1 MTSGEPPKYTKYRS
15 KPSLLK
21 GRKEPSQ
28 DGPAAPGRG
37 PEPADLHPDGPR
49 PAPHLPYEPQRAG
62 RRGLRL
68 PGRGRTTGPGVP
80 GTKRRKPI
88 TKWRVA
94 RWVLGAIAAWLLLS
108 LVVFLVSAQ
117 IQQGQVSDETEAA
130 LAGGG
135 LPVGS
140 PTNVLV
146 LGSDQ
151 RPEGTKEA
159 GASTSGPSRSDSI
172 MLMRVGGGAN
182 SRLSIARDT
191 MVDIPGHGRQKINAA
206 YAFGGA
212 ALAIQTVSQYTGV
225 DVNHVIEVSF
235 SEFPELIDAMGGI
248 TYKGSCVVA
257 KVNGGYKNGGV
268 TIRIKAG
275 EKEHLNGK
283 QALALARVRKNDCNP
298 RENDLSR
305 ARRQQRI
312 ISAMRS
318 RVLSPGG
325 FVRLPFISWE
335 VPRTFKT
342 DMSGPT
348 LMAVFGSLALGGT
361 PETNVLGTIS
371 GEVPEDRKQ
380 RAVSKFLD
388 G

>member
-1 MTSGEPPKYTKYRS
+1 MSGSEPPETPKYTKYRAR
-15 KPSLLK
+15 PSLL
-21 GRKEPSQ
+21 RREPKA
-28 DGPAAPGRG
+28 DGARPASPVDELRAEQQPAAPYATHGT
-37 PEPADLHPDGPR
+37 PR
-49 PAPHLPYEPQRAG
+49 
-62 RRGLRL
+62 RR
-68 PGRGRTTGPGVP
+68 
-80 GTKRRKPI
+80 I
-88 TKWRVA
+88 TKGRVA
-94 RWVLGAIAAWLLLS
+94 KWIAVALAAWIGLS
-108 LVVFLVSAQ
+108 VVLFLISAQ
-117 IQQGQVSDETEAA
+117 IEQGKVDDATNSA

-135 LPVGS
+135 PPVGS
-140 PTNVLV
+140 PTTILV

-172 MLMRVGGGAN
+172 MLLRVGGGAN

-191 MVDIPGHGRQKINAA
+191 LVDIPGGGREKINAA
-206 YAFGGA
+206 YAIGGA
-212 ALAIQTVSQYTGV
+212 PLAITTVSQYLGIE
-225 DVNHVIEVSF
+225 VNHVIEVSF

-248 TYKGSCVVA
+248 NYTGACVVA

-275 EKEHLNGK
+275 EKEHLGGK

-318 RVLSPGG
+318 RVIGPAG
-325 FVRLPFISWE
+325 FVRLPWISWQ

-348 LMAVFGSLALGGT
+348 LMAVFGSLAIGGT
-361 PETNVLGTIS
+361 PETSVLGTVD
-371 GEVPEDRKQ
+371 GNVPDDRKQ
-380 RAVSKFLD
+380 RAVARFLD

>member
-1 MTSGEPPKYTKYRS
+1 MTSGEPPKYTKYRA

-21 GRKEPSQ
+21 GRKEPSP
-28 DGPAAPGRG
+28 DAPKAPGRQA
-37 PEPADLHPDGPR
+37 EPPDLHPDGPR
-49 PAPHLPYEPQRAG
+49 PAPHLPYEPQRA
-62 RRGLRL
+62 
-68 PGRGRTTGPGVP
+68 
-80 GTKRRKPI
+80 TKRRKPI
-88 TKWRVA
+88 SKWRVA

-117 IQQGQVSDETEAA
+117 IQQGQVSDETETA

-140 PTNVLV
+140 STNVLV

-212 ALAIQTVSQYTGV
+212 ALAIRTVSAYTGIE
-225 DVNHVIEVSF
+225 VNHVIEVSF
-235 SEFPELIDAMGGI
+235 SEFPKLIDAMGGI
-248 TYKGSCVVA
+248 NYKGSCVVA
-257 KVNGGYKNGGV
+257 KINGGYKNGGV
-268 TIRIKAG
+268 TVRIPAG
-275 EKEHLNGK
+275 KKTHLDGK
-283 QALALARVRKNDCNP
+283 QALALSRVRKNSCNP
-298 RENDLSR
+298 AENDLSR

-312 ISAMRS
+312 IGAMRS
-318 RVLSPGG
+318 RVLSPSG
-325 FVRLPFISWE
+325 FVRLPFISWN

-348 LMAVFGSLALGGT
+348 LMAVFGSLATGGT

>member
-1 MTSGEPPKYTKYRS
+1 MSSPEPPKYTKYRTR
-15 KPSLLK
+15 PSL
-21 GRKEPSQ
+21 GRRKKDPVADAPPRPAQGEP
-28 DGPAAPGRG
+28 
-37 PEPADLHPDGPR
+37 DLIPDGPR
-49 PAPHLPYEPQRAG
+49 PAPHLPYEPQRVGGGRSGG
-62 RRGLRL
+62 RRLFR
-68 PGRGRTTGPGVP
+68 
-80 GTKRRKPI
+80 KKPI
-88 TKWRVA
+88 TKWRVV
-94 RWVLGAIAAWLLLS
+94 RWVLGAIAAWLLFS

-130 LAGGG
+130 LADGGF
-135 LPVGS
+135 PIGS
-140 PTNVLV
+140 STNILV

-151 RPEGTKEA
+151 RPQGTKEA

-191 MVDIPGHGRQKINAA
+191 LVPIPGHGVQKINAA

-212 ALAIQTVSQYTGV
+212 ALAIETVSQYTGV
-225 DVNHVIEVSF
+225 EINHVIEVSF

-248 TYKGSCVVA
+248 NYKGSCVVA

-268 TIRIKAG
+268 TVRIPAG
-275 EKEHLNGK
+275 KKTHLNGK
-283 QALALARVRKNDCNP
+283 QALALSRVRKNDCNP

-312 ISAMRS
+312 IGAMRS
-318 RVLSPGG
+318 RVLSPAG
-325 FVRLPFISWE
+325 FVRMPFIAWE
-335 VPRTFKT
+335 VPKTFKT

-348 LMAVFGSLALGGT
+348 LLAVFGAIATGGN
-361 PETNVLGTIS
+361 PETNVLGTLD
-371 GEVPEDRKQ
+371 GNVPEARKQ
-380 RAVSKFLD
+380 RAVEKFLD

>member
-1 MTSGEPPKYTKYRS
+1 MSGSEPPKYTKYRARPGILKRTPKDEPPVREQLREELPNGPDGTQPQYTKHGRGGGLLRRRGKRGAVPS
-15 KPSLLK
+15 PGLPRTRKRITKGRIFKWVATFVVAWIAVSLL
-21 GRKEPSQ
+21 
-28 DGPAAPGRG
+28 
-37 PEPADLHPDGPR
+37 L
-49 PAPHLPYEPQRAG
+49 
-62 RRGLRL
+62 
-68 PGRGRTTGPGVP
+68 
-80 GTKRRKPI
+80 
-88 TKWRVA
+88 
-94 RWVLGAIAAWLLLS
+94 
-108 LVVFLVSAQ
+108 FLVSAQ
-117 IQQGQVSDETEAA
+117 IQQGQVDDATNDA

-135 LPVGS
+135 PPLS
-140 PTNVLV
+140 SAQTILV

-151 RPEGTKEA
+151 RSEA
-159 GASTSGPSRSDSI
+159 TAEPGASTSGPSRSDSI
-172 MLMRVGGGAN
+172 MLLRVGGGAN

-191 MVDIPGHGRQKINAA
+191 VVDIPGNGRQKINAA
-206 YAFGGA
+206 YALGGA
-212 ALAIQTVSQYTGV
+212 PLAIQTVSSFLGI

-248 TYKGSCVVA
+248 DYKGGCVVA

-275 EKEHLNGK
+275 EQEHLNGK

-318 RVLSPGG
+318 RVLGIAPPHG
-325 FVRLPFISWE
+325 FARLPWISWQ

-348 LMAVFGSLALGGT
+348 LMAVFGSLAIGGT
-361 PETNVLGTIS
+361 PETNVLGTVD
-371 GEVPEDRKQ
+371 GNVPDARRQAAVDR
-380 RAVSKFLD
+380 FMN

>member
-1 MTSGEPPKYTKYRS
+1 MSGREPPETPKYTKYRAR
-15 KPSLLK
+15 PSLLRREPKAAADTPNASPLDALRRDGRPSPDGLRPPTRRRRITK
-21 GRKEPSQ
+21 GRV
-28 DGPAAPGRG
+28 A
-37 PEPADLHPDGPR
+37 
-49 PAPHLPYEPQRAG
+49 
-62 RRGLRL
+62 
-68 PGRGRTTGPGVP
+68 
-80 GTKRRKPI
+80 
-88 TKWRVA
+88 KWIALALVA
-94 RWVLGAIAAWLLLS
+94 WIGISFVL
-108 LVVFLVSAQ
+108 FLISAQ
-117 IQQGQVSDETEAA
+117 IEQGKVDDETNAA

-135 LPVGS
+135 PPVGS
-140 PTNVLV
+140 PTTILV

-172 MLMRVGGGAN
+172 MLLRVGGGAN

-191 MVDIPGHGRQKINAA
+191 VVDIPGGGRQKINAA
-206 YAFGGA
+206 YAIGGA
-212 ALAIQTVSQYTGV
+212 PLAITTVSQYLGIA
-225 DVNHVIEVSF
+225 VNHVIEVSF
-235 SEFPELIDAMGGI
+235 SEFPDLIDAMGGV

-318 RVLSPGG
+318 RVISPGG
-325 FVRLPFISWE
+325 FIRLPWISWQ

-348 LMAVFGSLALGGT
+348 LSAVFAGLAIGGT
-361 PETNVLGTIS
+361 PETSVLGTVD
-371 GEVPEDRKQ
+371 GNVPDDAKR
-380 RAVSKFLD
+380 RAVERFLH